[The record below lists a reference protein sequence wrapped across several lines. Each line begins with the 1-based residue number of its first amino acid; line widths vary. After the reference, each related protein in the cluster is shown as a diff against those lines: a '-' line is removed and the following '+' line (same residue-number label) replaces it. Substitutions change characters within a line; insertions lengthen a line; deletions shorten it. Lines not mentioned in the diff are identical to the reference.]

1 MTTSTT
7 TLPIRNHH
15 PMALMGLAAAA
26 SYLLGFLVT
35 VGFERVGLGDAY
47 ITGFVLTGMAVA
59 IAWALVHAGIIVPVG
74 RACSAFEDGDA
85 AINRSGLREHKIVGP
100 LIEKVLMAT
109 HAFLKTVGTIS
120 QIIERNSVT
129 LAETSHRADTLNKG
143 IKALADKGAKIAA
156 SSQSIA
162 ATSAQVSSS
171 ASVAAESAQ
180 RAQNDSRSGQQALQ
194 ETIAEMRN
202 MASRTQTASTSIGKL
217 KDSSMKIEEI
227 VRVIGEVADQIN
239 LLALNAAIEAA
250 RAGEHGRGFAV
261 VADEVRKLA
270 EKTTNATKEI
280 SGNVAEIIG
289 ETDQA
294 VTTMGSLLV
303 DVQKGVAQIER
314 VGKRLQGI
322 LDFSNTLSDH
332 MQGIVQAAE
341 QSAGEVE
348 SISTRLA
355 EMQDELGEFERQM
368 GSISKQSMELCE
380 LGEGMHEQLADLD
393 LDTIHGRMFKVAQA
407 AAAEVRKVFEE
418 AVATGKIGESD
429 LFDRNY
435 RPIASTNPQ
444 KYNSRFDSFTDRTL
458 PAIQERVLA
467 THPEIIYAICTDDKG
482 YVPTHNDK
490 FAKPPT
496 GNYEVDLINSR
507 SKRVFNDRTGSRCG
521 SHTRKMLLQTYKRD
535 TGEIMHDLSVPI
547 HIGGR
552 HWGGFRMGYKA
563 A

>member
-1 MTTSTT
+1 
-7 TLPIRNHH
+7 L
-15 PMALMGLAAAA
+15 
-26 SYLLGFLVT
+26 
-35 VGFERVGLGDAY
+35 
-47 ITGFVLTGMAVA
+47 
-59 IAWALVHAGIIVPVG
+59 
-74 RACSAFEDGDA
+74 
-85 AINRSGLREHKIVGP
+85 
-100 LIEKVLMAT
+100 
-109 HAFLKTVGTIS
+109 
-120 QIIERNSVT
+120 
-129 LAETSHRADTLNKG
+129 
-143 IKALADKGAKIAA
+143 
-156 SSQSIA
+156 
-162 ATSAQVSSS
+162 
-171 ASVAAESAQ
+171 
-180 RAQNDSRSGQQALQ
+180 
-194 ETIAEMRN
+194 
-202 MASRTQTASTSIGKL
+202 
-217 KDSSMKIEEI
+217 
-227 VRVIGEVADQIN
+227 
-239 LLALNAAIEAA
+239 
-250 RAGEHGRGFAV
+250 
-261 VADEVRKLA
+261 
-270 EKTTNATKEI
+270 
-280 SGNVAEIIG
+280 
-289 ETDQA
+289 
-294 VTTMGSLLV
+294 GSLLV

-407 AAAEVRKVFEE
+407 AAAKVRKVFEE